1 MLQKKNL
8 LILSWGGGNGITR
21 SGAGGGRTQ
30 QSSQG
35 VAAWG
40 GLLLKNKNEK

>member
-21 SGAGGGRTQ
+21 SGAGVGRTQ

-40 GLLLKNKNEK
+40 TAVKK